1 MNSSVFIFI
10 LILTSILISNRL
22 SPRVYIQPYQRLL
35 LIILVFTGSL
45 TALFP
50 HQVAGP
56 MTRLL
61 QINRTSDIIV
71 YFIIIFILAVLN
83 ALYRETRD
91 INAKLTRLM
100 QINAIDTL
108 YRTKNEK

>member
-22 SPRVYIQPYQRLL
+22 SPRVYMQPYQRLL
-35 LIILVFTGSL
+35 LMSLVFIGSI

-50 HQVAGP
+50 NQVAGP

-61 QINRTSDIIV
+61 QINRTSDLIV
-71 YFIIIFILAVLN
+71 YFIVIFILAVLN
-83 ALYRETRD
+83 ALYREIRD
-91 INAKLTRLM
+91 LNAKLTRLM
-100 QINAIDTL
+100 QINAIDSF
-108 YRTKNEK
+108 YKTKINK

>member
-22 SPRVYIQPYQRLL
+22 SPKVYIQPYQRLL
-35 LIILVFTGSL
+35 LMSLVFIASI

-50 HQVAGP
+50 QQVAGP

-61 QINRTSDIIV
+61 QINRTSDLIV
-71 YFIIIFILAVLN
+71 YFIVIFILAVLN
-83 ALYRETRD
+83 ALYREIRD
-91 INAKLTRLM
+91 LNAKLTRIM
-100 QINAIDTL
+100 QINAIESF
-108 YRTKNEK
+108 YKSKM